1 MQELVKIWHD
11 DDDYW
16 DDNDDLA
23 EWFNDYK
30 QHKAWKAQIK
40 EEFIPI
46 DRHLTRMQ
54 ELKELRLKIKD

>member
-11 DDDYW
+11 DDDYC

-23 EWFNDYK
+23 EWYNDYK

-40 EEFIPI
+40 EEFTPI

-54 ELKELRLKIKD
+54 ELRIKIKN